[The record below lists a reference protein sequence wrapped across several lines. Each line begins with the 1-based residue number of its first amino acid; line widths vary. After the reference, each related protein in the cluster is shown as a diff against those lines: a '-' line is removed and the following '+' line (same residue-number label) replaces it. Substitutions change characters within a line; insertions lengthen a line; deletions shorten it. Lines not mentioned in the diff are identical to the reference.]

1 MGAWGGL
8 WGGAGGGGHWVGDD
22 WRRGFFWWVGM
33 DGVFWEVVESQRS
46 DMSMLCNTGIDAI
59 SICSSVIK
67 ARSGDTRQ
75 QR

>member
-1 MGAWGGL
+1 
-8 WGGAGGGGHWVGDD
+8 
-22 WRRGFFWWVGM
+22 M